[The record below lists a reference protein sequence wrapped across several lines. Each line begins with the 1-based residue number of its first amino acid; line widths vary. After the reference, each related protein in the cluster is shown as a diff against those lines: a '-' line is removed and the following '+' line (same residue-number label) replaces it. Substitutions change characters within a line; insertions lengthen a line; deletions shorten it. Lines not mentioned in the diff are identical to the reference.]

1 MKLPED
7 KRHLLKEPLGKLF
20 ENSRGIFDYLDSIDY
35 KEIITVG
42 DVVSAEFLKK
52 GPKPDTIIV
61 DFTVERANAKKEIK
75 DIINKHPVPQIEVNN
90 PAGQITKELW
100 NVIKDS
106 KPPVKI
112 IVDGEEDLATI
123 PAVLH
128 SPLKSVVIYGQPK
141 EGLVL
146 VRVSEEK
153 KREFKNII
161 DQFEDELKTQ

>member
-20 ENSRGIFDYLDSIDY
+20 KNSNDLFNYIDSINY
-35 KEIITVG
+35 KKIITVG

-52 GPKPDTIIV
+52 GPKPDIIIV
-61 DFTVERANAKKEIK
+61 DFIVERANAKEEIK
-75 DIINKHPVPQIEVNN
+75 NTINEHPAPQIEVNN
-90 PAGQITKELW
+90 PAGQITRELW
-100 NVIKDS
+100 NVIRDTKS
-106 KPPVKI
+106 PVKI
-112 IVDGEEDLATI
+112 IVDGEDDLATI

-128 SPLKSVVIYGQPK
+128 APLDSLVVYGQPK

-161 DQFEDELKTQ
+161 EQFKDELKTK